1 MTVDDA
7 CFEKTGTPAI
17 DLPLDGAAAGTVAEL
32 KECRSGALCAS
43 PASDGAVVIQDD
55 KRT

>member
-7 CFEKTGTPAI
+7 CFEKTGTPAV
-17 DLPLDGAAAGTVAEL
+17 DSPLDGAAAGIVVEL
-32 KECRSGALCAS
+32 KECRSGALCTS
-43 PASDGAVVIQDD
+43 PASDGAVVMQDE